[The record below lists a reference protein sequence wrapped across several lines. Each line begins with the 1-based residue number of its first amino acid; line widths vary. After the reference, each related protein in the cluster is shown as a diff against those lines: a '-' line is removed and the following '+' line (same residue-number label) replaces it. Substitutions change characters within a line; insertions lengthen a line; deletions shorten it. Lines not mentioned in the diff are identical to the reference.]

1 MKRILPVLIVI
12 CLVGVIFCCLPT
24 SKERQNQK
32 QLKTLEDLNGCKVG
46 IQTGLNYEDYLED
59 SCPGAE
65 PVFFSQFPSMF
76 PALQQGKVDSIL
88 TESTSFMIER
98 IEHEG
103 LVAIEE
109 PLDVVDCGIGVSSDG
124 MGAALL
130 DQLNDFIAEYKSD
143 GTYEEMMNYWFDE
156 YDRDNA
162 TVDKSGITGENGVV
176 NFTSEAAYEPV
187 CFVGAG
193 GELLGFDID
202 FIYRFCREYGYEP
215 KITPL
220 EYDAMSAALASGKCS
235 VAMGLIEDEERSE
248 AINFTEGYMSYD
260 ILALYYVD
268 GSQAPFL
275 QQVAAS
281 FTKTFIRE
289 DRWQMFLQGAYIT
302 LLISVLS
309 VVFGTVIGLLLY
321 LWVANGKMAE
331 QRVTDFICW
340 VAGSTPTV
348 VLLMIL
354 YYILFGN
361 YVISNTA
368 AAVVGFSIVFGCE
381 FYAKIVSGV
390 KAVGTGQEEA
400 ARAQGFSVN
409 QTFFRIIFPQAIGHF
424 SNNYMSDV
432 VSLIQDTS
440 VVGYIAVMDLTKMS
454 DLIRGRTY
462 EAFFPLLATAGIY
475 YLLIL
480 LVTTLLRHLFYMA
493 NNQNRKR
500 EWILQGLSAQ
510 TDGKENDKK

>member
-1 MKRILPVLIVI
+1 MKRILPVLIAV
-12 CLVGVIFCCLPT
+12 CLIGAVFWCLPT
-24 SKERQNQK
+24 SKEKQSQK
-32 QLKTLEDLNGCKVG
+32 QLKTLEDLDGCKVG
-46 IQTGLNYEDYLED
+46 IQTGLNYEDYLEEA
-59 SCPGAE
+59 CPGAE

-88 TESTSFMIER
+88 TESTSFIVER

-103 LVAIEE
+103 LAAIEE
-109 PLDVVDCGIGVSSDG
+109 PLDVVDCGIGVSGDHT
-124 MGAALL
+124 GAVLL
-130 DQLNDFIAEYKSD
+130 EQLNDFIVSYKSD

-156 YDRDNA
+156 YDRDHA

-176 NFTSEAAYEPV
+176 NFTSEASYEPV
-187 CFVGAG
+187 CFVGAD
-193 GELLGFDID
+193 GELLGYDID
-202 FIYRFCREYGYEP
+202 FIYRFCRKYGYEP
-215 KITPL
+215 QITPL

-235 VAMGLIEDEERSE
+235 VAMGLIEDEERAES
-248 AINFTEGYMSYD
+248 IRFTEGYMTYD
-260 ILALYYVD
+260 ILALYYVGKSD
-268 GSQAPFL
+268 TSFP
-275 QQVAAS
+275 QQIAAS
-281 FTKTFIRE
+281 FSKTFIRE
-289 DRWQMFLQGAYIT
+289 NRWQMFLQGAYTT
-302 LLISVLS
+302 LLITVLS
-309 VVFGTVIGLLLY
+309 VLFGTVLGLLLY
-321 LWVANGKMAE
+321 LWVVNGKIAE
-331 QRVTDFICW
+331 RRVTDFICW
-340 VAGSTPTV
+340 IAGSTPTV

-361 YVISNTA
+361 YAISNIA
-368 AAVVGFSIVFGCE
+368 AAVVGFSIVYGCE
-381 FYAKIVSGV
+381 FYEKIVSGV

-424 SNNYMSDV
+424 SANYMSDV

-480 LVTTLLRHLFYMA
+480 LVTTLLKRLFFLTD
-493 NNQNRKR
+493 NHNRK
-500 EWILQGLSAQ
+500 EKQILSGIH
-510 TDGKENDKK
+510 

>member
-1 MKRILPVLIVI
+1 MKRVLPVLIVI
-12 CLVGVIFCCLPT
+12 CLIGAIFCCLPT
-24 SKERQNQK
+24 NKLQTQK
-32 QLKTLEDLNGCKVG
+32 QPKTLDDLNGCKVG
-46 IQTGLNYEDYLED
+46 IQTGLNYEDYLAD

-76 PALQQGKVDSIL
+76 PALQQGKVDAIL
-88 TESTSFMIER
+88 TESTSFLIES
-98 IEHEG
+98 IENEG

-109 PLDVVDCGIGVSSDG
+109 PLDTVDCGIGVSSDG
-124 MGAALL
+124 MGTALL
-130 DQLNDFIAEYKSD
+130 EQLNDFIAEYKSD
-143 GTYEEMMNYWFDE
+143 GTYDEMMRYWFDE

-187 CFVGAG
+187 CFVGEG
-193 GELLGFDID
+193 GELLGFDVE

-215 KITPL
+215 VITPL
-220 EYDAMSAALASGKCS
+220 EYDAMSAALASGRCS
-235 VAMGLIEDEERSE
+235 VAMALIEDEERAE
-248 AINFTEGYMSYD
+248 AINFTDGYMSYD
-260 ILALYYVD
+260 ILAVYYMD

-289 DRWQMFLQGAYIT
+289 GRWQLFLQGAFTT

-309 VVFGTVIGLLLY
+309 VLFGTVLGLLLY
-321 LWVANGKMAE
+321 LWVANGKKAE

-340 VAGSTPTV
+340 IAGSTPTV

-361 YVISNTA
+361 YTISNTA

-480 LVTTLLRHLFYMA
+480 LVTALLQHLFYKA
-493 NNQNRKR
+493 NNQNRKKDR
-500 EWILQGLSAQ
+500 ILKGLSTQA
-510 TDGKENDKK
+510 DGEES